1 MQQCKQNGG
10 DMTPHAKTIAE
21 AYRACNPHQPLP
33 PDDDRYV
40 DLTENRGVKQIAK
53 TITRR
58 IQRSE
63 GDTRIK
69 LLFTGHRGSGKTTE
83 LLRLQKELEE
93 NKFFTIY
100 MDVEEMLDPG
110 SLSYLDVLVAMVKE
124 VEAELARKKMPLST
138 ELLNNIAQWFSDR
151 ILEETKSR
159 EMAGSISTEAKAGS
173 EIPLFAKFF
182 ASITASVKAGSSQ
195 RETVRT
201 VLKKELS
208 VFMERLNLLIA
219 TARETV
225 QANGFQ
231 DIALIVDGMEKMH
244 YELNS
249 DGVSTH
255 TDLFVRHAEQ
265 LRAPQCHIIY
275 TVPVALA
282 YNENLGADF
291 DDIHVLPM
299 VKTDAG
305 GIAKLIELVER
316 RMDTQQIFSEPQQ
329 LTRLVRASGGVVRDL
344 MRLLQ
349 WAADTDEDTI
359 AVVDVDYALMK
370 LRNEYD
376 RLIHSNDIPI
386 FRRIRQEQRIQGGDE
401 DAARLLNHR
410 LVLEYQNGARWV
422 DLHPA
427 AAEIPWVKKALAED
441 TDDAA

>member
-1 MQQCKQNGG
+1 MIPRA
-10 DMTPHAKTIAE
+10 TTIAE
-21 AYRACNPHQPLP
+21 AYRACNPLQPLP

-58 IQRSE
+58 IRRSE

-93 NKFFTIY
+93 NSFFTIY
-100 MDVEEMLDPG
+100 LDVEEMLDPG
-110 SLSYLDVLVAMVKE
+110 SLSYLDVLVVMAKE

-138 ELLNNIAQWFSDR
+138 ELLNSIAQWFAER
-151 ILEETKSR
+151 IIEETKSQ
-159 EMAGSISTEAKAGS
+159 EMQGGISAGAKAGS
-173 EIPLFAKFF
+173 EIPFFAQFF

-201 VLKKELS
+201 VLKRELS
-208 VFMERLNLLIA
+208 VFIDRLNLLIA

-255 TDLFVRHAEQ
+255 TELFVHHAKQ

-282 YNENLGADF
+282 YNQNLGADF

-299 VKTDAG
+299 VKTDSG
-305 GIAKLIELVER
+305 GIAKLIELVDR
-316 RMDTQQIFSEPQQ
+316 RMDTQKLFSKPQQ
-329 LTRLVRASGGVVRDL
+329 LTRLVQTSGGVVRDL

-349 WAADTDEDTI
+349 WAADTDADTI
-359 AVVDVDYALMK
+359 TAADVDYALMK

-386 FRRIRQEQRIQGGDE
+386 FRRIQQEQRIQGGDE

-410 LVLEYQNGARWV
+410 LVLEYQNGTRWA

-427 AAEIPWVKKALAED
+427 AAEIPWVKEALAAD
-441 TDDAA
+441 TDETGDGA